1 MNQFIFAIVLS
12 LMFNTTVYS
21 ASKKIAILYDEMFLT
36 HFTGENHPENAER
49 LKTVIS
55 DLRMNNELLPYLLW
69 PPIKDINKPILELVH
84 DTNYIALV
92 EKEVAAIRDG
102 EISYLSTG
110 DTVISKNSLTVAKKA
125 VAAAIT
131 GVDGIMNDQYGS
143 AFVLSRPPGH
153 HATTSKGMGFCIFNQ
168 AAIAARYVQDKYNL
182 KNILIVDFDVHHGN
196 GTQDIFYDDAT
207 VFYFSVHQHPLYPQT
222 GRPEEKGINNGL
234 GYTLNVDMQKGA
246 GDTEFLE
253 VFAEKLLPV
262 MDKFK
267 PEFIIISAGFDSHS
281 GDLLGGLEYTNKGY
295 KQVAALL
302 KNIAKKYAE
311 GRHLYILEGGYV
323 PENISRSTQAILSVM
338 AE

>member
-1 MNQFIFAIVLS
+1 MKEFIFAFVLS
-12 LMFNTTVYS
+12 LMLNTTAYS
-21 ASKKIAILYDEMFLT
+21 QPKKIGVLYDEVFLT

-49 LKTVIS
+49 LKTVVS
-55 DLRMNNELLPYLLW
+55 DLKKNNELVPHLLW

-84 DTNYIALV
+84 DEDYIVLV
-92 EKEVAAIRDG
+92 EKEVAAIQDG

-110 DTVISKNSLTVAKKA
+110 DTVISKNSLSVAKKA
-125 VAAAIT
+125 VAAAIN
-131 GVDGIMNDQYGS
+131 GIDGIMNDQYES

-153 HATTSKGMGFCIFNQ
+153 HATTSRGMGFCIFNQ

-196 GTQDIFYDDAT
+196 GTQDIFYDDAS

-222 GRPEEKGINNGL
+222 GRPEEIGIGDGL

-246 GDTEFLE
+246 GDTEFQK
-253 VFAEKLLPV
+253 VFAEKLVPI

-281 GDLLGGLEYTNKGY
+281 GDLLGGLEYTDKGY
-295 KQVAALL
+295 KQVANIL
-302 KNIAKKYAE
+302 KKIAQKYAS
-311 GRHLYILEGGYV
+311 GRQIYILEGGYV
-323 PENISRSTQAILSVM
+323 AANISSSTQAILSVLKN
-338 AE
+338 